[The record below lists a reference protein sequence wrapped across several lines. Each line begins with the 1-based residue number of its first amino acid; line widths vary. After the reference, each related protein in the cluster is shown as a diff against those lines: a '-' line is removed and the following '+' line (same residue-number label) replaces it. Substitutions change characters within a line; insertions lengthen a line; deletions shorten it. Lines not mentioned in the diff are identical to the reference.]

1 MIVYTDKCFRQV
13 VYSGLCAH
21 VGGCSCVAV
30 GLCGITALVIIR
42 TISRI
47 RYLSSEPKEV
57 QTAGLI
63 TG

>member
-30 GLCGITALVIIR
+30 GLCGITALVIS

-47 RYLSSEPKEV
+47 SYLSSEAKEA